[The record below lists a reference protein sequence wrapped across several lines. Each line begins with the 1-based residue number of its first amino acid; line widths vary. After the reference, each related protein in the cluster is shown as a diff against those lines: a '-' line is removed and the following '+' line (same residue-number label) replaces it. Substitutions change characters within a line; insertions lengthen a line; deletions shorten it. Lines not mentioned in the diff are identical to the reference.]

1 MSRGEIANPILVAG
15 QIIHLHREADGE
27 LRELALRP
35 ADFLHVFVELP
46 IEHAPVI
53 EIIARHRRVIGETNF
68 GETQLHGAA
77 GVIHRL
83 AAGVAAERRVH
94 VIIRR
99 QLHGG
104 EC

>member
-1 MSRGEIANPILVAG
+1 MPRGEIADPILVAG
-15 QIIHLHREADGE
+15 QIINFEAKADGE
-27 LRELALRP
+27 LWELALRP
-35 ADFLHVFVELP
+35 ADFFNVFVELA

-53 EIIARHRRVIGETNF
+53 EIITLHRRVIRETDF
-68 GETQLHGAA
+68 GEPEFHTTTRI
-77 GVIHRL
+77 IHRL
-83 AAGVAAERRVH
+83 AAGVAAKRRVH